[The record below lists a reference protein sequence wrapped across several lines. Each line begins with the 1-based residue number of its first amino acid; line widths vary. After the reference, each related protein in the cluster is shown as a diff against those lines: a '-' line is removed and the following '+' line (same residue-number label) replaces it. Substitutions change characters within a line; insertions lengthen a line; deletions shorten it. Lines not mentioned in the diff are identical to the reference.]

1 MAKTKASKKENKPEF
16 KEFKFSEDIFDYTG
30 RIYPW
35 EETGSTRRAYLS
47 LCMNDAI
54 TVNYCHLVETKEHL
68 FISFPSIKSKED
80 YKSIIFTD
88 EDLKTELDKIAGKL
102 KELLDK

>member
-1 MAKTKASKKENKPEF
+1 MAKTKAKKESKPEF

-35 EETGSTRRAYLS
+35 EERNNCRRAYLS
-47 LCMNDAI
+47 LCINEALTI
-54 TVNYCHLVETKEHL
+54 NYCNLVETDEHL
-68 FISFPSIKSKED
+68 FISFPSVKAKDD
-80 YKSIIFTD
+80 YKSIVFTD